1 MFLSMS
7 FSNLLRLCKN
17 KRSILGGKAVHC
29 RLIISGFRSDV
40 YINNH
45 LLSMYL
51 NSDLLDDARKLFDR
65 MPKRNTVSWTILLS
79 WYSRAGLPEE
89 ALDCFRLMVADGCDQ
104 NDHTYVGAISACA
117 NLGNART
124 AKEIHG
130 RVYRIEEALNSFV
143 SNSLINL
150 YGKCGLLKYA
160 QSMFDAITEP
170 NSVSWNSLISCY
182 CQRGEYAEGLIVF
195 LQFLRAGMNVDEFCC
210 ASVLSVCAEI
220 QNLVFGK
227 QVHSHAVKCGIRMD
241 QFVVTGLINFYMKCG
256 ELDMAYQA
264 FWETN
269 EPLPSAWTALM
280 GGCVQQGKGKEAIV
294 LFQKLHSS
302 GLKPNERTFSSV
314 LGAFA
319 DELEIVIGKQLHS
332 LIIKLGFFSYIFV
345 GNTVVDFYSKF
356 GLYKEAWKTFEEMK
370 IHDIVSWNS
379 LISGCL
385 NSSYCGEAAEL
396 VNFMLHDRFEPNL
409 YTYSIILHF
418 CGDLPA
424 IEWGRQTH
432 CCIIKP
438 GFDSHVVVGSALI
451 DMYAKC
457 GRLSDSRRVFD
468 NLPSKNLIS
477 WNSMLVGY
485 AQHGFGRE
493 ALEIYE
499 MMERDGIKPNDI
511 TFVGVLSAC
520 GHMGLLEEG
529 LQYFDS
535 MIKDHEIT
543 PRTDHL
549 ACIVNLFARKGET
562 RSAYDFIKH
571 SPIEPGKVVWRC
583 LLSGCKSSKDIIVG
597 KYAAEKI
604 LSIDPED
611 TSALVML
618 SNIYAKAKMWNET
631 AKIRRSM
638 KERALKKDPGYSWIE
653 LRSNVYS
660 FSSMHDLNSGC
671 SSMHEI
677 LNGLTAQLFDT
688 GYFPATDFSLH
699 SEEYV
704 G

>member
-1 MFLSMS
+1 MDNFVVLV
-7 FSNLLRLCKN
+7 F
-17 KRSILGGKAVHC
+17 
-29 RLIISGFRSDV
+29 
-40 YINNH
+40 
-45 LLSMYL
+45 
-51 NSDLLDDARKLFDR
+51 
-65 MPKRNTVSWTILLS
+65 T
-79 WYSRAGLPEE
+79 AGLPEE

-104 NDHTYVGAISACA
+104 NDHTYVGAVSACA

-160 QSMFDAITEP
+160 QSMFDAITEQTLFLGIRLFMLL
-170 NSVSWNSLISCY
+170 SAWRIC
-182 CQRGEYAEGLIVF
+182 RGLDCL

-241 QFVVTGLINFYMKCG
+241 QFVVTGLINFFMKCG

-294 LFQKLHSS
+294 LF
-302 GLKPNERTFSSV
+302 P
-314 LGAFA
+314 
-319 DELEIVIGKQLHS
+319 
-332 LIIKLGFFSYIFV
+332 
-345 GNTVVDFYSKF
+345 
-356 GLYKEAWKTFEEMK
+356 K
-370 IHDIVSWNS
+370 IA
-379 LISGCL
+379 LFC
-385 NSSYCGEAAEL
+385 YCGEAAEL
-396 VNFMLHDRFEPNL
+396 ANSLL
-409 YTYSIILHF
+409 YHKT
-418 CGDLPA
+418 
-424 IEWGRQTH
+424 
-432 CCIIKP
+432 

-457 GRLSDSRRVFD
+457 
-468 NLPSKNLIS
+468 
-477 WNSMLVGY
+477 
-485 AQHGFGRE
+485 GRE

-571 SPIEPGKVVWRC
+571 SPIEP
-583 LLSGCKSSKDIIVG
+583 
-597 KYAAEKI
+597 
-604 LSIDPED
+604 ED

-688 GYFPATDFSLH
+688 GYFPCN
-699 SEEYV
+699 
-704 G
+704 